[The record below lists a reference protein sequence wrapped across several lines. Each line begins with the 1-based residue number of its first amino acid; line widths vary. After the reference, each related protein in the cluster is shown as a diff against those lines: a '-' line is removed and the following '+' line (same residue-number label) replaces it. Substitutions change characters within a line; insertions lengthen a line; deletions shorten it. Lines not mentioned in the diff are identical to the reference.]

1 MPKPQTVDDY
11 IAIASPYIKKH
22 LEQIRMAILQTA
34 PQAQEGIG
42 FEMPVYKQ
50 NGVIVY
56 FGGFNKH
63 VSLFTGPG
71 AIATFHDELTDYKT
85 SKGTIQFPVDKPIPV
100 RLVKKIVKYKL
111 KENMKTLPKGNQ

>member
-1 MPKPQTVDDY
+1 MAKPQTVDDY
-11 IAIASPYIKKH
+11 IAFASPIVKKH
-22 LEQIRMAILQTA
+22 LEQLRTAILQTA

-63 VSLFTGPG
+63 VSLFTGPA
-71 AIATFHDELTDYKT
+71 AIATFQDELTDYKT
-85 SKGTIQFPVDKPIPV
+85 SKGTIQFPIDKPVPV

-111 KENMKTLPKGNQ
+111 KENMKSTAK